1 MRIAALDD
9 ELEQRELIRSTMAGI
24 GHECHGFA
32 DGKSLLRDLR
42 RQTYD
47 LLVLDWSLPD
57 MNGPKVVEAIR
68 KELANRLP
76 ILFVTN
82 RREEADMVEALAAG
96 ADDFMVK
103 PIRVAEL
110 EARVHALLRRA
121 YPNQHAA
128 ELVFGAYRFLPQSRA
143 LEVDDRPIELKHREY
158 ELALFLFQ
166 NLGRMLSREHLR
178 EAIWGAGPDT
188 PSRSLDT
195 HISRLRTKLDLR
207 PSNGF
212 LLSAIYG
219 LGYRLETIED
229 PALTGRRATQPAP
242 KDPPSGSG

>member
-9 ELEQRELIRSTMAGI
+9 EAVQLELIRLTMEGI
-24 GHECHGFA
+24 GHECHGFG

-42 RQTYD
+42 QQTYD
-47 LLVLDWSLPD
+47 LLILDWALPD
-57 MNGPKVVEAIR
+57 VQGPRVVRWIR
-68 KELANRLP
+68 EDLNSRLP

-82 RREEADMVEALAAG
+82 RREESDMVEGLAAG

-110 EARVHALLRRA
+110 QARVQALLRRS
-121 YPNQHAA
+121 YPAKH
-128 ELVFGAYRFLPQSRA
+128 ESDLVFGAYHFVPSTRSLRVHGKPT
-143 LEVDDRPIELKHREY
+143 ELSHREY

-166 NLGRMLSREHLR
+166 NLGRLLSREHLR
-178 EAIWGAGPDT
+178 EAVWGMGSES

-195 HISRLRTKLDLR
+195 HISRLRVKLDLV

-212 LLSAIYG
+212 LLSAVYG
-219 LGYRLETIED
+219 LGYRLESIDAE
-229 PALTGRRATQPAP
+229 LLAP
-242 KDPPSGSG
+242 LYNSPSDSE